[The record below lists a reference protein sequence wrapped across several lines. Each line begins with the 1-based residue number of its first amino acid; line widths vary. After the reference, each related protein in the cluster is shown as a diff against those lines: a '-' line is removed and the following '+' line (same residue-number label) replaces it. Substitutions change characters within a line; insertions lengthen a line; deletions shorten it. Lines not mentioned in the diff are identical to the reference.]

1 MHAIYF
7 SYKIK
12 NPTFN
17 ELSMV
22 ISVTQVLRR
31 PRLVSP
37 VFSCHG
43 QTFSSAAA
51 GVKSTRDTGDY
62 DSYYHYETQRPRH
75 TISVCGL
82 FKPGTTR
89 ESMEMFRGNTVT
101 LKISD
106 IKIKDYI

>member
-17 ELSMV
+17 ELSMM

-51 GVKSTRDTGDY
+51 AVKSTRDTGDY
-62 DSYYHYETQRPRH
+62 DSYYIIMKPSDLDIQFL
-75 TISVCGL
+75 SVG
-82 FKPGTTR
+82 FSNR
-89 ESMEMFRGNTVT
+89 EPQGSRWKCLEEIQW
-101 LKISD
+101 L
-106 IKIKDYI
+106 